1 MKLIYYSLMCLS
13 VNIQMLH
20 PAMLNTCLY
29 SRDPVLLCS
38 CDYTYLMTSYWDD
51 SFLNTDTKALY
62 PAQETLFALG
72 YSPGQREAPFWDF
85 KVFIILL

>member
-1 MKLIYYSLMCLS
+1 MKLIYSLMCLS

-20 PAMLNTCLY
+20 PAMPNPCLY
-29 SRDPVLLCS
+29 ARDPVPLCS
-38 CDYTYLMTSYWDD
+38 YDYTYLMTSYWDD
-51 SFLNTDTKALY
+51 SFLTTDTEALY

-72 YSPGQREAPFWDF
+72 YSPGWREAPFRDF